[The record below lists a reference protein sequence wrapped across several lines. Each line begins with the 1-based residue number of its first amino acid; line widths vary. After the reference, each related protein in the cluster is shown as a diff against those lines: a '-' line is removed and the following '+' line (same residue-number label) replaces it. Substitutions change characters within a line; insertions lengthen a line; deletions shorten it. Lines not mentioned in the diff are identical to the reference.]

1 MNILILGG
9 DGYLGW
15 PTAMH
20 FSALGHDVTVV
31 DNYFRRNACTE
42 LDVGMLYPV
51 AALPQRASTWHEL
64 TGKEIKV
71 VIGDLTDPE
80 VMRSL
85 FDGRVKYQW
94 AVDPEFSGIPDTVI
108 HYAEQPS
115 APYSLVDHRYANIT
129 LINNLLTTNNLVF
142 AARDFSRQT
151 HIVKLGTMGEYG
163 TPNIDI
169 EEGWLEIEHKGRKDK
184 FLFPRQAGSLYH
196 TTKIMDTDLLW
207 FGVRMW
213 DLRVTDLMQGP
224 VYGIE
229 TDVGCQMSDVG
240 GQRTDDRGQMTEDPS
255 SPRQGV
261 TSPGMQTTAKEQRE
275 ALRTIFN
282 YDEIFGTIVNRFIV
296 QAVVGYP
303 LTVYGKGGQTRG
315 YININ
320 DTLQC
325 VEKSAASPAKKGELR
340 IFNQIMET
348 FSANELAEKVKRV
361 GDQRGHNVEVNHLP
375 NPRKELEEHYYN
387 PTYQGLIDIGVEP
400 HYLTDEVLNGMF
412 EIVEQYHNNIRK
424 DVIFKGIKW

>member
-1 MNILILGG
+1 MDHKVQHILILGG

-15 PTAMH
+15 PTAMY
-20 FSALGHDVTVV
+20 FSHRGHDVTVV

-51 AALPQRASTWHEL
+51 PTLQERAKIWHEL
-64 TGKEIKV
+64 TGHEIKV

-80 VMRSL
+80 IMRSL
-85 FDGRVKYQW
+85 FDGRVVYQW
-94 AVDPEFSGIPDTVI
+94 AVDPEFTGIPDTVM

-115 APYSLVDHRYANIT
+115 APYSLLNYKYANIT
-129 LINNLLTTNNLVF
+129 LSNNLLVTNNLMF
-142 AARDFSRQT
+142 ALRDLSRDT
-151 HIVKLGTMGEYG
+151 HVVHIGTMGEYG

-169 EEGWLEIEHKGRKDK
+169 EEGWLDIEHKGRKDK
-184 FLFPRQAGSLYH
+184 FLFPRQASSLYH
-196 TTKIMDTDLLW
+196 TTKIMDTDLMW
-207 FGVRMW
+207 FAVRMW

-224 VYGIE
+224 VYGVE
-229 TDVGCQMSDVG
+229 TEESEIQKSEVKSQRSD
-240 GQRTDDRGQMTEDPS
+240 QADR
-255 SPRQGV
+255 RH
-261 TSPGMQTTAKEQRE
+261 
-275 ALRTIFN
+275 LRTIFN

-315 YININ
+315 YLNIK

-325 VEKSAASPAKKGELR
+325 VERSAVTPAKPGELR

-348 FSANELAEKVKRV
+348 FSANELAEMTRRV
-361 GDQRGHNVEVNHLP
+361 GGKLGYDVRIDHLE
-375 NPRKELEEHYYN
+375 NPRKEAEEHYYN
-387 PTYQGLIDIGVEP
+387 PTYQGLLDIGVTP
-400 HYLTDEVLNGMF
+400 HYLTDEVMVGIF
-412 EIVEQYHNNIRK
+412 RVVEQYKGNICK